1 MIDFDYIVG
10 FQWDTGNAYKSNE
23 KHAVSQGEAEE
34 IFFNQPLLIAG
45 DEKHS
50 LEERRYLAL
59 GITSL
64 GRLLSVVFT
73 LRKQATLIR
82 VVSVRPMSRKERAF
96 YEKAY

>member
-10 FQWDTGNAYKSNE
+10 FQWDTGNAHKSNE

-34 IFFNQPLLIAG
+34 IFFNQPLLIDG

-59 GITSL
+59 GITSV

-73 LRKQATLIR
+73 LRKQASLIR
-82 VVSVRPMSRKERAF
+82 VVSARPMSRKERAF

>member
-1 MIDFDYIVG
+1 MIDFNSIVG

-59 GITSL
+59 GITSV

-73 LRKQATLIR
+73 FRKQATLIR
-82 VVSVRPMSRKERAF
+82 VVSARSMSRKERAF

>member
-1 MIDFDYIVG
+1 MIDFDCIVG
-10 FQWDTGNAYKSNE
+10 FQWDTGNAYKGNE

-64 GRLLSVVFT
+64 GRLLSVVFN

-82 VVSVRPMSRKERAF
+82 VVSARPMSRKERAF

>member
-23 KHAVSQGEAEE
+23 KHVVSQGEAEE
-34 IFFNQPLLIAG
+34 IFFNQPLLIDG

-59 GITSL
+59 GITSV

-73 LRKQATLIR
+73 LRKKATLIR
-82 VVSVRPMSRKERAF
+82 VVSARPMSRKERAF